1 VRETSTQTSAKQVIM
16 FDLAAALPRLLPKA
30 IAWAEARA
38 TEITTSGAP
47 LTDLE
52 LRLAHFVGVQ
62 QPERVRILEVHEIP
76 KPEDPELLQAIAAT
90 GLIGP
95 HTIGLTLGYG
105 IYIMAGHATNRLVS
119 HECRHV
125 YQYEVAGSIRNF
137 LPTYLAQI
145 ASVGYAAAPL
155 EIDARAHE
163 CDTA

>member
-1 VRETSTQTSAKQVIM
+1 M

-30 IAWAEARA
+30 IAWAEARSA
-38 TEITTSGAP
+38 EILASGTP

-62 QPERVRILEVHEIP
+62 QPERVRILEVREIP
-76 KPEDPELLQAIAAT
+76 KPQDPQLREAVAAT
-90 GLIGP
+90 GFIGP
-95 HTIGLTLGYG
+95 LTIGMTLGYG
-105 IYIMAGHATNRLVS
+105 IYIVVGHSTNRLVS

-125 YQYEVAGSIRNF
+125 YQYEEAGSIRNF
-137 LPTYLAQI
+137 LPVYLKQI

-163 CDTA
+163 FDTA